1 MSDRQTHYEL
11 FVRKQPAAPWV
22 LQFASEDRAKCLA
35 TAEELIVGGRVAAV
49 RVTKEVL
56 DPETREFSS
65 ATILTKGDVAIS
77 KQHKKI
83 AEDFAPMC
91 VSPTDLY
98 TVHARDRIGRLLEN
112 WLKRKRITVFELL
125 HRPDLV
131 ELLDASG
138 MEIQHAVQRLAVPE
152 AQARGVSVHE
162 IIRAYQALIDR
173 AIDRLVKDGRK
184 KVFPKLTVTTFA
196 QSVAKCQGEAE
207 SQYLLGGG
215 VAAFIAPAPDWNAKV
230 GLILDLVEAAPSEP
244 KACALAIH
252 VLEQPLQEILGGQ
265 GALAE
270 IIGPEQDL
278 GACLALLT
286 RVAAEK
292 EAAMLSQIDPM
303 VRRLIPPIEGA
314 WERLAKAL
322 QREAL
327 RNVRAAVG
335 KRILRE
341 LNSPKRLRPNDA
353 EGEIALLRALAM
365 CLTATGGNLVSAE
378 EVQDA
383 FHARSKSLV
392 NSVFVDAYLADRGT
406 VMDEAM
412 ALVKLA
418 DNVIGASNKR
428 DAARWITATV
438 GALKFERELRE
449 GHGTPTEKLHLLAN
463 LQRALSKAG
472 MLAEDQAA
480 AFARIGDIGALV
492 EADSSLTQQLARSQA
507 PLLQKV
513 RNLLRMAAG
522 ETAPIGPASEK
533 AKLEA
538 LKLLRTPDFRTQM
551 AASPETLPAIRNLL
565 ASAGLAA

>member
-35 TAEELIVGGRVAAV
+35 TAEELISGGRVAAV

-65 ATILTKGDVAIS
+65 ATILTKGDVAVS
-77 KQHKKI
+77 KQPKKV

-98 TVHARDRIGRLLEN
+98 TMHARDRIGRLLDN
-112 WLKRKRITVFELL
+112 WLKRKRVTVFELL

-184 KVFPKLTVTTFA
+184 KVFPKLTVATFA
-196 QSVAKCQGEAE
+196 QSVVKCQGEAE
-207 SQYLLGGG
+207 SQYLLGGA
-215 VAAFIAPAPDWNAKV
+215 VAGFIAAAPDWNAKV

-270 IIGPEQDL
+270 IIGPDQDL

-303 VRRLIPPIEGA
+303 VRRLIPPVEGA
-314 WERLAKAL
+314 LERLAKAL

-418 DNVIGASNKR
+418 DNVVGASNKR

-449 GHGTPTEKLHLLAN
+449 GHGTPSEKLHLLAN

-492 EADSSLTQQLARSQA
+492 EADSSLTQQLSRSQA

-513 RNLLRMAAG
+513 RTLLRMAAG

>member
-11 FVRKQPAAPWV
+11 FVRKQPTAPWV

-35 TAEELIVGGRVAAV
+35 TAEELMGGGRVAAV

-65 ATILTKGDVAIS
+65 ATILTKGDVAVS
-77 KQHKKI
+77 KQPKKV

-98 TVHARDRIGRLLEN
+98 TVHARDRIGRLLDN
-112 WLKRKRITVFELL
+112 WLKRKRVTVFELL

-152 AQARGVSVHE
+152 AQARGMSVHE
-162 IIRAYQALIDR
+162 VIRAYQALIDR
-173 AIDRLVKDGRK
+173 SVDRLVKDGRK
-184 KVFPKLTVTTFA
+184 KVFPKLTAPTFA
-196 QSVAKCQGEAE
+196 QTVAKCQGESE

-215 VAAFIAPAPDWNAKV
+215 VAAFIASAPDWNAKV
-230 GLILDLVEAAPSEP
+230 GLILDLVEAAPTEP

-252 VLEQPLQEILGGQ
+252 LLEQPLQEILGGQ

-270 IIGPEQDL
+270 IIGPDQDL

-292 EAAMLSQIDPM
+292 EAAMLAQIDPM
-303 VRRLIPPIEGA
+303 VRRLIPPVEGA
-314 WERLAKAL
+314 LERLAKAL
-322 QREAL
+322 QQEAL

-365 CLTATGGNLVSAE
+365 CLTATGGSLVSAD
-378 EVQDA
+378 EVQEA
-383 FHARSKSLV
+383 FHTRSKSLV

-418 DNVIGASNKR
+418 DNVVGASNKR

-449 GHGTPTEKLHLLAN
+449 GHGTATEKLHLLAN

-492 EADSSLTQQLARSQA
+492 EADSSLTQQLARSPA

>member
-35 TAEELIVGGRVAAV
+35 TAEELIGGGRVAAV

-65 ATILTKGDVAIS
+65 ATILTKGDVAVS
-77 KQHKKI
+77 KQQKKA

-91 VSPTDLY
+91 VSPSDLY
-98 TVHARDRIGRLLEN
+98 TVHARDRIGRLLDN
-112 WLKRKRITVFELL
+112 WLKRKRVTVFELL

-184 KVFPKLTVTTFA
+184 KVFPKLTPASFA
-196 QSVAKCQGEAE
+196 QTVAKCQGETE
-207 SQYLLGGG
+207 SHYLLGGA
-215 VAAFIAPAPDWNAKV
+215 VAGYIASAPDWNAKV

-270 IIGPEQDL
+270 IIGPDQDL

-303 VRRLIPPIEGA
+303 VRRLIPPVEGA
-314 WERLAKAL
+314 LERLANAL

-353 EGEIALLRALAM
+353 DSEIALLRALAM

-378 EVQDA
+378 EVQEA
-383 FHARSKSLV
+383 FHVRSKSLV

-418 DNVIGASNKR
+418 DNVVGASNKR

-449 GHGTPTEKLHLLAN
+449 GHGTPSEKLHLLAN

-492 EADSSLTQQLARSQA
+492 EADSSFTQQLSRSPA

-513 RNLLRMAAG
+513 RTLLRMAAG

>member
-11 FVRKQPAAPWV
+11 FVRKQPTAPWV

-35 TAEELIVGGRVAAV
+35 TAEELIGGGRVAAV

-65 ATILTKGDVAIS
+65 ATILTKGDVTAA
-77 KQHKKI
+77 KAPKKI

-91 VSPTDLY
+91 VSPADLY
-98 TVHARDRIGRLLEN
+98 TVHARDRIGRLLDN
-112 WLKRKRITVFELL
+112 WLRRKRVTVFELL

-152 AQARGVSVHE
+152 AQARGMSVHE
-162 IIRAYQALIDR
+162 IIRAYQSLIDR
-173 AIDRLVKDGRK
+173 SIDRLVKDGRK
-184 KVFPKLTVTTFA
+184 KVFPKLTTATFVQA
-196 QSVAKCQGEAE
+196 VARCQSEGE
-207 SQYLLGGG
+207 SHYLLGGG
-215 VAAFIAPAPDWNAKV
+215 VAAFIASAPDWNAKV
-230 GLILDLVEAAPSEP
+230 GLILDLIEAAPTEP

-270 IIGPEQDL
+270 IIGPDQDL
-278 GACLALLT
+278 GACLSLLT

-292 EAAMLSQIDPM
+292 EAAMLAQIDPM
-303 VRRLIPPIEGA
+303 VRRLIPPVEGA
-314 WERLAKAL
+314 LERLARAL
-322 QREAL
+322 QQEAL
-327 RNVRAAVG
+327 RHVRAAVG

-378 EVQDA
+378 EVQEA
-383 FHARSKSLV
+383 FHVRSKSLV

-418 DNVIGASNKR
+418 DNVVGVSSKR

-492 EADSSLTQQLARSQA
+492 EADSSLTQQLARSHA

-513 RNLLRMAAG
+513 RTLLRMAAG

>member
-22 LQFASEDRAKCLA
+22 LQFASEDRAKCLV
-35 TAEELIVGGRVAAV
+35 TAEELIGGGRVAAV

-65 ATILTKGDVAIS
+65 ATILTKGDVAVS
-77 KQHKKI
+77 KQPKKA

-91 VSPTDLY
+91 VSPSDLY
-98 TVHARDRIGRLLEN
+98 TVHARDRIGRLLDN
-112 WLKRKRITVFELL
+112 WLKRKRVTVFELL

-184 KVFPKLTVTTFA
+184 KVFPKLTPASFA
-196 QSVAKCQGEAE
+196 QTVAKCQGETE
-207 SQYLLGGG
+207 SHYLLGGA
-215 VAAFIAPAPDWNAKV
+215 VAGYIAAAPDWNAKV

-270 IIGPEQDL
+270 IIGPDQDL

-303 VRRLIPPIEGA
+303 VRRLIPPVEGA
-314 WERLAKAL
+314 LERLAKAL

-353 EGEIALLRALAM
+353 DSEIALLRALAM

-378 EVQDA
+378 EVQEA

-418 DNVIGASNKR
+418 DNVVGASNKR

-449 GHGTPTEKLHLLAN
+449 GHGTPSEKLHLLAN

-492 EADSSLTQQLARSQA
+492 EADSSFTQQLSRSPA

-513 RNLLRMAAG
+513 RTLLRMAAG